1 MVSAAAWKMEGKQRA
16 GVVQVKKA
24 SELVEKQEWKG
35 AGATSTGQ
43 LPVDEGK
50 LAKKF
55 YV

>member
-1 MVSAAAWKMEGKQRA
+1 MEGKQRA

-24 SELVEKQEWKG
+24 NRVGGNAGVERSR
-35 AGATSTGQ
+35 ATSTGQ